1 MKTKITL
8 LVALSVL
15 FFAKAQT
22 TKHAIT
28 QVDVYDTSAT
38 PEYVK
43 NTKTFSYDSY
53 GQELEYISTNFDSS
67 GTITMQQK
75 TEYSY
80 NSNNLLSQIVY
91 YSFVSGSWVNN
102 SKKVYTYNSDDKV
115 SISEDFY
122 WDNVNNVW
130 VTNMKDEYFYNTDG
144 TLDYT
149 IKYSY
154 DTANSVWVI
163 AQKKVYTY
171 VSSTNLVS
179 LEETFAWDTA
189 TSTYFAVTRKNYTY
203 DSNYNN
209 TLVIFEYFDTSS
221 SSWVNSSK
229 NSSTFDANNDLIE
242 TIGYYW
248 QNNAWV
254 PGLKSTYTRNS
265 VGSVTLAESF
275 NYDSVAQ
282 TWMTTP
288 SDRNTPTYSNPS
300 IFATELIIPDEIA
313 INNYAYGQLFNEK
326 LDVVSKEFNNAAYE
340 RRELTY
346 TQMNVT
352 ANVAN
357 VSELDLSI
365 YPNPVLNTLHIQGIE
380 NLTNLKL
387 KIYDLKGQLLISKE
401 NETTINLE
409 SLTSGYY
416 MYRLEAK
423 EGYKTGKI
431 IKL

>member
-15 FFAKAQT
+15 FFSKAQT
-22 TKHAIT
+22 TKHAVT
-28 QVDVYDTSAT
+28 QVDVYNTSTT

-67 GTITMQQK
+67 GAITMQQK

-80 NSNNLLSQIVY
+80 YSNNLLSQKVY
-91 YSFVSGSWVNN
+91 YNYVSGNWVNN
-102 SKKVYTYNSDDKV
+102 YKEVYTYNPDNEI
-115 SISEDFY
+115 SILESSY
-122 WDNVNNVW
+122 WDTANSVW
-130 VTNMKDEYFYNTDG
+130 VANLKDEFFYNTDG

-154 DTANSVWVI
+154 DAANSVWII

-209 TLVIFEYFDTSS
+209 TLEIFEYFDTSS
-221 SSWVNSSK
+221 SLWVNSSK
-229 NSSTFDANNDLIE
+229 TSNAFDANDDLIE
-242 TIGYYW
+242 TISYYW

-254 PGLKSTYTRNS
+254 PGIKSIYTRNS
-265 VGSVTLAESF
+265 VGSVTLSEAY

-288 SDRNTPTYSNPS
+288 NDRNIPTYSNPS
-300 IFATELIIPDEIA
+300 ISATELIIPGEIS

-326 LDVVSKEFNNAAYE
+326 LDVVSKEFNNSPYE

-346 TQMNVT
+346 TQINVT

-365 YPNPVLNTLHIQGIE
+365 YPNPVLNALHIQGVE

-387 KIYDLKGQLLISKE
+387 KIYDIKGQLLISKE

-409 SLTSGYY
+409 SLSSGYY